1 MKKIL
6 FVLALVASMQIANA
20 QGTMKNLQAAKAA
33 VETAKAAA
41 DNAKKNTKPAT
52 WLKYGETLVKAYD
65 APQGALWAGMSQ
77 QDLALLGGGEK
88 AQSVEQVVANGTEY
102 TKQVFANKNL
112 YFDQKGTLSVIEIT
126 KPVIEN
132 ALDQALEAYKQAA
145 KLDAAGKS
153 TKDIVTGIKG
163 ICDKYTQEAYNC
175 YTLGQ
180 SSNASKLFEK
190 AAKASQTAPYSQ
202 LDTNA
207 IYNAGF
213 TAWQAGEYD
222 RAKGLFEECSNY
234 GYYGDDGEVFSK
246 LADIAE
252 KTGNAAG
259 SKKYLEEGFEK
270 FPQSQGILVGLIN
283 YYITN
288 NEDTGRLFELLDQA
302 KKNEPNNASLYY
314 VEGNIHEKLGNL
326 DEAVASYDKC
336 SQINP
341 DYEFGY
347 IGKGI
352 HYYNLAVD
360 LQDKAAQE
368 LNDAKYMALI
378 ADFEKALKACIE
390 PFEKAFEISKDNE
403 VKSSVAEYLKNACFR
418 FRTDESA
425 DYNAKYEK
433 YNKFLSGE

>member
-6 FVLALVASMQIANA
+6 FVLALVASMQLANA
-20 QGTMKNLQAAKAA
+20 QGAKSLQAAKAA
-33 VETAKAAA
+33 VDAAKVAV
-41 DNAKKNTKPAT
+41 DNVKKNTKAAT
-52 WLKYGETLVKAYD
+52 WLKYGEALAKAYD
-65 APQGALWAGMSQ
+65 APQGALWIGMSQ

-88 AQSVEQVVANGTEY
+88 AQSVEQVVANGTEL

-112 YFDQKGTLSVIEIT
+112 YFDQKGTLSVIEVT
-126 KPVIEN
+126 KPVVEN
-132 ALDQALEAYKQAA
+132 ALEKALEAYKQAA
-145 KLDAAGKS
+145 KLDADGKS
-153 TKDIVTGIKG
+153 TKDIVAGIKG
-163 ICDKYTQEAYNC
+163 ICDKYTQDAYNN
-175 YTLGQ
+175 YTLGN
-180 SSNASKLFEK
+180 SSVASKLFEK
-190 AAKASQTAPYSQ
+190 AAEASKTAPYNQ

-213 TAWQAGEYD
+213 TAWQAGELE
-222 RAKGLFEECSNY
+222 RAKGLFEDCNSY
-234 GYYGDDGEVFSK
+234 GYYGDDGETFSK

-252 KTGNAAG
+252 KTGNSSD

-283 YYITN
+283 YYLTN
-288 NEDTGRLFELLDQA
+288 NEDTGRLFTLLDQA

-314 VEGNIHEKLGNL
+314 VEGNIHEKLGEL
-326 DEAVASYDKC
+326 DEAVASYNKC
-336 SQINP
+336 SEINP
-341 DYEFGY
+341 EYEFGY

-368 LNDAKYMALI
+368 LNDAKYMALS
-378 ADFEKALKACIE
+378 AEFEKALKSCIE

-403 VKSSVAEYLKNACFR
+403 VKQSVAEYLKNACFR
-418 FRTDESA
+418 FRTDETA

-433 YNKFLSGE
+433 YNKFLAGE